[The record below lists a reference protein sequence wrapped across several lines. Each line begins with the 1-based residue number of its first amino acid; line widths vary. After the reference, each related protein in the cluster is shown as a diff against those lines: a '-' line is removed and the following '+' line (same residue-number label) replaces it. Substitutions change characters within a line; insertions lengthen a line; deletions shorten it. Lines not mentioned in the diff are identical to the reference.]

1 MPNSTTPSARRA
13 LAAPSHSRPRPRA
26 LQRAPA
32 RRRAWRVPLCWSGMP
47 TVDAAAPSRR
57 WVMWTLPA
65 LLFFVGF
72 FHRAAPGVIA
82 RDLMQAFA
90 ISGVT
95 VGWLA
100 GAYFYTYAGL
110 MIPAGLLVDTYGV
123 RRVMTVGGAVM
134 GAGALMMG
142 AAGSLPLLF
151 LGRLLVGAGAAPTF
165 VGTLKIAA
173 AWFPAAQFGFLA
185 ALTATVGVLGAL
197 VSTLPLAALVAAVGW
212 RGAFAGVGLV
222 TLAFAALGALGMRD
236 RPPGAAA
243 DAAAR
248 LRDVLAG
255 AGRVLRNPHTWPP
268 FLAFFCFYSVV
279 GNQMLWMVP
288 YLRDVYGLGLRPAAF
303 YATATSVALL

>member
-134 GAGALMMG
+134 GAGALM
-142 AAGSLPLLF
+142 
-151 LGRLLVGAGAAPTF
+151 
-165 VGTLKIAA
+165 
-173 AWFPAAQFGFLA
+173 
-185 ALTATVGVLGAL
+185 ATVGVLGAL

-268 FLAFFCFYSVV
+268 
-279 GNQMLWMVP
+279 
-288 YLRDVYGLGLRPAAF
+288 
-303 YATATSVALL
+303 